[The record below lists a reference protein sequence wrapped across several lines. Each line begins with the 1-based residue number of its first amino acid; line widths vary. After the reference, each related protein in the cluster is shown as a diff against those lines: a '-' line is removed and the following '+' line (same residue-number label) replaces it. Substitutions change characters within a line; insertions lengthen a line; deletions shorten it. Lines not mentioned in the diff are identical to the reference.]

1 MIQTIVDNG
10 GTILVT
16 LALAGIVAAILVRL
30 HRDRKQGKSSCGCNC
45 SACPMAGSCH
55 KQS

>member
-1 MIQTIVDNG
+1 MIQAIVDNG